1 MKNILRQ
8 SAFFAFFI
16 VCVSVWLYFEMQP
29 KAKAEK
35 LSPAAFDAA
44 RIFKENCAKCHS
56 QDGRAKSLRG
66 KLSGARDLTDANWQA
81 EVSDERIFNSITN
94 GRKKMPAFGK
104 KLSSDEINSLVAFV
118 RGLKK

>member
-16 VCVSVWLYFEMQP
+16 VCVSAWFYLELSL
-29 KAKAEK
+29 KAKTEK
-35 LSPAAFDAA
+35 FSPAAFDAA
-44 RIFKENCAKCHS
+44 QIFKENCAKCHGK
-56 QDGRAKSLRG
+56 DGRAKSLHA
-66 KLSGARDLTDANWQA
+66 KFVGARNLTDADWQA

-104 KLSSDEINSLVAFV
+104 KLSADEINSLVAFI